1 VSWNVWVIVRGQAE
15 PPITTRLRK
24 GSVPPVCSRCC
35 SSASHTVGTPAVQVT
50 LWAFNSSWI
59 DGPSS
64 FMPGN
69 TRVTPEIG
77 AAKASDHP
85 LAWNNGTT
93 GSTTS
98 VDDRP
103 STDALLCAS
112 ACNTFERCE
121 SRTPLGFPVVPEV

>member
-1 VSWNVWVIVRGQAE
+1 MARGQAE

-24 GSVPPVCSRCC
+24 GSVPPVRSRCC
-35 SSASHTVGTPAVQVT
+35 SSASHTVGTPAVQIT
-50 LWAFNSSWI
+50 LRGFNSSYI
-59 DGPSS
+59 EGPSS

-69 TRVTPEIG
+69 TSVTPEIG

-85 LAWNNGTT
+85 LAWNKGTKV
-93 GSTTS
+93 STTS

-112 ACNTFERCE
+112 ACNTFERGEE
-121 SRTPLGFPVVPEV
+121 ST